1 MILKLNLSK
10 ISNNNFE
17 SNKDFNII
25 LFKFMELKKTKIK
38 CYTIQIN
45 KMMWFKDLFSK
56 K

>member
-38 CYTIQIN
+38 CYTIQIKQN
-45 KMMWFKDLFSK
+45 VVFSESFF
-56 K
+56 